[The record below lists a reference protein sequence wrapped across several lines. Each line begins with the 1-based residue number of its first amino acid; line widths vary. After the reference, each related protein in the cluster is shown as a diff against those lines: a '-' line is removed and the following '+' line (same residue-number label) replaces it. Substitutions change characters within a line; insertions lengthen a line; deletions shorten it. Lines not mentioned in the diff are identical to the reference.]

1 MNLLPNNGAVAMQPD
16 TWKAWALFLG
26 GAVFGHAGWDAPII
40 AAGALALGFVVGV
53 QSSASDAPE
62 QTDEN

>member
-1 MNLLPNNGAVAMQPD
+1 MQPD